1 MKQFILCLDQGTTGN
16 TALLLDENLN
26 ITAQHNIEFTQHYPK
41 NTWVEHDSLEIW
53 QSMLSAI
60 KNVLTQANVTG
71 QQLVAIGITNQ
82 RETTV
87 LWDKKT
93 GEPIAPAIV
102 WQCKRSQ
109 AICEQLKQHEV
120 LIHEKTG
127 LFMDPYFSASKIR
140 WLVDHHPQ
148 AKHLAQSNQ
157 LAFGTMDSFLVH
169 KLTQGKSHV
178 TDVSNASRTLLM
190 NIHDLSWDQEL
201 LDVFNISESMLPE
214 ICDSSA
220 IVGHTQGINILP
232 DGIPIAGIAGDQQAA
247 LFGQACFKKGEA
259 KCTYGTGAFLLQNL
273 GDNASISD
281 QGLLTTVAWRI
292 NGKINYALEGSVFI
306 AGAAVSWLRDQLGI
320 IKNSSEIEALAKT
333 VKDSDGL
340 MFIPCLS
347 GLGAPYWQPQ
357 AKGIITGLTRSSNKA
372 HIAYACLEGI
382 AQQVCDLIKA
392 FENTTDKR
400 FEYLNVD
407 GGACQ
412 NNLLMQI
419 QSDLLGFNLHRPH
432 YLETTAMGAG
442 MLAGL
447 AVNFYPDQD
456 YLEKHLSMD
465 HHFKPGVSA
474 QERLSK
480 RQAWESLLG
489 THTGVPKK

>member
-16 TALLLDENLN
+16 TALLLDEKLN
-26 ITAQHNIEFTQHYPK
+26 IAAQHNIEFTQHYPQ
-41 NTWVEHDSLEIW
+41 NTWVEHDSREIW
-53 QSMLSAI
+53 QSMLTAI
-60 KNVLTQANVTG
+60 ETVLENANITG
-71 QQLVAIGITNQ
+71 QQIAAIGITNQ

-102 WQCKRSQ
+102 WQCKRSH
-109 AICEQLKQHEV
+109 AICQQLKQHEA

-140 WLVDHHPQ
+140 WLLDHHPK
-148 AKHLAQSNQ
+148 AKNLAQSGQ
-157 LAFGTMDSFLVH
+157 LAFGTMDSFLLH
-169 KLTQGKSHV
+169 MLSQGKKHC

-190 NIHDLSWDQEL
+190 NIHDLTWDKEL
-201 LDVFNISESMLPE
+201 LDLFNLPHSILPE

-220 IVGHTQGINILP
+220 VVGHTQGLRILP

-247 LFGQACFKKGEA
+247 LFGQACFEEGQA

-273 GDNASISD
+273 GNKRPISD

-292 NGKINYALEGSVFI
+292 NGKTHYALEGSVFI

-320 IKNSSEIEALAKT
+320 IKNSSEIETLAKA
-333 VKDSDGL
+333 VNNSDGV

-357 AKGIITGLTRSSNKA
+357 AKGMITGLTRSSNKA

-392 FENTTDKR
+392 FETTTGQS
-400 FEYLNVD
+400 FEHLKVD
-407 GGACQ
+407 GGACK
-412 NNLLMQI
+412 NDLLMQI
-419 QSDLLGFNLHRPH
+419 QTDLLGFNLHRPQ
-432 YLETTAMGAG
+432 YLETTAIGAG

-447 AVNFYPDQD
+447 AVNFYPDQN
-456 YLEKHLSMD
+456 YLQKNLSMD
-465 HHFKPGVSA
+465 SHFNA
-474 QERLSK
+474 QMTAKDRLQK
-480 RQAWESLLG
+480 RMFWEKLLHA
-489 THTGVPKK
+489 HTAHEN